1 MHQHLN
7 PSSAFALP
15 SQSPQDDKSQ
25 SSLSSGKMS
34 EYNTVRIGSMT
45 KPARKVRQACDACH
59 VRKVRCDGRQP
70 CLNCTQ
76 GASSCTYVAV
86 HRKTGPKGPRR
97 RRPMICPARPVYPIS
112 DVNSIGSVSTSGSP
126 KEASSVHGDPTSPSI
141 NSSTQDRFCP
151 SPYLPD
157 SMIQWCLEGYFK
169 HKHPITPILHQSQID
184 QYCETTHKPSD
195 SYALFASCCSV
206 ISLSPGIL
214 PPQEAT
220 ASTSQLTLPST
231 DFLLQETLRARSF
244 CNIAEEPSLTHV
256 QTSFFLFSTYFCL
269 GKDNSAWFHLR
280 EAITM
285 LQTLRLHEEITYTT
299 LSDPLSATY
308 SRRMFWVLFIT
319 ERAYAL
325 QRHRPLTLR
334 NTLGLP
340 ITEAHISDA
349 DILPGFLDLISL
361 FKHFDIDFIETW
373 NSDASTASVTTRAPF
388 LRLQDYLKKALP
400 SVLSYSEMQQADLLI
415 SRQWL
420 KVMVWQLCVSR
431 TVLSSTGTDDS
442 MSLQY
447 PVTIA
452 RDAVLVSQLLPPRA
466 LEANGVGILEK
477 IFDIGCSLADLLSLE
492 AGRPSLTTME
502 VGPVDTLME
511 IVRILCTTLGGSYKH
526 TNLLVQKVS
535 ECIPWSVDRQLQ
547 EVTEDLSGGEDVTE
561 LPLYGSCDYA

>member
-1 MHQHLN
+1 
-7 PSSAFALP
+7 
-15 SQSPQDDKSQ
+15 
-25 SSLSSGKMS
+25 MS
-34 EYNTVRIGSMT
+34 DYNAVRTGSTT
-45 KPARKVRQACDACH
+45 KPAKKVRQACDACH
-59 VRKVRCDGRQP
+59 ARKVRCDGRQP

-76 GASSCTYVAV
+76 GCLSCTYVAV

-97 RRPMICPARPVYPIS
+97 RRPMAYPARPVYPIP
-112 DVNSIGSVSTSGSP
+112 DATLFGSGSASQSP
-126 KEASSVHGDPTSPSI
+126 KGASPTQDDITSPSTS
-141 NSSTQDRFCP
+141 SSTPDRFHP

-157 SMIQWCLEGYFK
+157 NMIQWCLEGYFK
-169 HKHPITPILHQSQID
+169 HKHPITPILHQRQID
-184 QYCETTHKPSD
+184 QYCETTHKPPD

-220 ASTSQLTLPST
+220 GSTSQLTLPST
-231 DFLLQETLRARSF
+231 DFLLQETLRARRF
-244 CNIAEEPSLTHV
+244 CNIAEEPSLTQV

-269 GKDNSAWFHLR
+269 GMDNSAWFHLR

-299 LSDPLSATY
+299 LSNPLSATY

-340 ITEAHISDA
+340 IIEVHISDA
-349 DILPGFLDLISL
+349 EILPGFLDLISL

-373 NSDASTASVTTRAPF
+373 NSDASTASVTATGPF
-388 LRLQDYLKKALP
+388 LQLQDYLKKALP

-452 RDAVLVSQLLPPRA
+452 RDAVLVSQLLPTRA

-535 ECIPWSVDRQLQ
+535 ECVPWSVDRRLQ
-547 EVTEDLSGGEDVTE
+547 EVTEDLPYEEDVTE
-561 LPLYGSCDYA
+561 LPLYAACDYV